1 MTDIATFIRS
11 FMQEHKLTE
20 KKMAALIGL
29 RGPVGL
35 RQLAAGKG
43 GGAAAVEFE
52 QAMLRSF
59 VLTAPERDE
68 LRRCVMAAVG
78 GEAEVIRTREM
89 WAYLRGEMLQKG
101 SFHLEM
107 PSTGAVTTLRE
118 RYARA
123 KNLRITLLNTPYSTI
138 YPEL

>member
-43 GGAAAVEFE
+43 GGAAA
-52 QAMLRSF
+52 
-59 VLTAPERDE
+59 
-68 LRRCVMAAVG
+68 
-78 GEAEVIRTREM
+78 
-89 WAYLRGEMLQKG
+89 
-101 SFHLEM
+101 
-107 PSTGAVTTLRE
+107 
-118 RYARA
+118 
-123 KNLRITLLNTPYSTI
+123 
-138 YPEL
+138 